1 MPCPVSLA
9 APHRHV
15 TICAGATMTI
25 VDYNLPFAIAFAI
38 LFLLAVAQM
47 VGLGDLIGHHDA
59 HADIG
64 HGDIGHA
71 GPVDGLTSLL
81 GIGRVPFLVWLSLLL
96 LMFSGVGV
104 TGQFALEALS
114 GSMMDPGL
122 AAALAAFP
130 SLLLTS
136 LFARVLQP
144 IMPRDETTA
153 VEVSSLLGKRG
164 TVSIG
169 TARRGSPARVVTRD
183 HFGQSHNV
191 MVEPHE
197 DGAEFTQGD
206 EVLLVRLED
215 GLFYA
220 ISTSNRQLG
229 PVD

>member
-1 MPCPVSLA
+1 
-9 APHRHV
+9 
-15 TICAGATMTI
+15 MTI

-38 LFLLAVAQM
+38 LFLLAIAQV
-47 VGLGDLIGHHDA
+47 VGLGDLIGGHDG
-59 HADIG
+59 HADVG

-71 GPVDGLTSLL
+71 GPIDGLTSLL

-104 TGQFALEALS
+104 TGQFALDALS
-114 GSMMDPGL
+114 GSMMSPGL

-136 LFARVLQP
+136 LFARILEP

-153 VEVSSLLGKRG
+153 IEVSSLLGKRG
-164 TVSIG
+164 AISIG
-169 TARRGSPARVVTRD
+169 TARRGSPARASVRD
-183 HFGQSHNV
+183 HYGQAHNV

-197 DGAEFTQGD
+197 DGAEFLQGD

-215 GLFYA
+215 GLFYG
-220 ISTSNRQLG
+220 ISTSDRRLG
-229 PVD
+229 PVE